1 MFFST
6 PQRTFVFVRE
16 TLHIKPVTIEYLDQY
31 EELNSY
37 VFQVTKRI
45 LRESGYEEGE
55 YIRSKRPVLQ
65 ETDVFGWFTADDKLV
80 SSISIYPFQVNIHGT
95 IYEMGGITGVGTYP
109 EYSNMGLMNE
119 LIKRALDR
127 MRQADQ
133 HLSYL
138 YPYSIPYYR
147 KKGWEIMSDHMT
159 FTLRDTQLPRLTD
172 VPGRVERM
180 QVSASPVKDIY
191 DRFARETHGALIR
204 GQFEWAEY
212 WRWENE
218 AERTAAVYFDA
229 DQQPRGYLFYWIE
242 NDVFHLKEMIYLDQ
256 LARQGLWN
264 FISAHHSM
272 VTQLKGHIYMNEPLA
287 FLLDDS
293 QIVETIEPY
302 YMARIV
308 DVGRFLSK
316 YPYDDAIQPFHFVV
330 SDPIAP
336 WNNGIFGVGL
346 SDQGEPEIRKEA
358 LGSPVS
364 LDIQTLSTL
373 MMSYRSPAYLHK
385 IGRLQTDTATLR
397 LLEKLI
403 PGEQPYF
410 SDYF

>member
-1 MFFST
+1 MRSNLEI
-6 PQRTFVFVRE
+6 R
-16 TLHIKPVTIEYLDQY
+16 PVTLAHLDQY

-65 ETDVFGWFTADDKLV
+65 ETDVFGWFTADNKLV
-80 SSISIYPFQVNIHGT
+80 SSISIYPFQVNIHGR
-95 IYEMGGITGVGTYP
+95 IYQMGGITGVGTYP
-109 EYSNMGLMNE
+109 EYANLGLMSE
-119 LIKRALDR
+119 LIRFSLQK
-127 MRQADQ
+127 MRDAGQDI
-133 HLSYL
+133 SYL

-147 KKGWEIMSDHMT
+147 KKGWEIMSDLMR
-159 FTLRDTQLPRLTD
+159 FTLKDSQLPRFLD
-172 VPGRVERM
+172 VPGRIERM
-180 QVSASPVKDIY
+180 NVAAEAVLDIY
-191 DRFARETHGALIR
+191 DRFAQKNHGALIR
-204 GQFEWAEY
+204 RAFEWAEY

-229 DQQPRGYLFYWIE
+229 EQQPQAYLFYWIE
-242 NDVFHLKEMIYLDQ
+242 NDIFHIKEVIYLNQ
-256 LARQGLWN
+256 EARQGIWN

-272 VTQLKGHIYMNEPLA
+272 VHQVKGNIYMNEPLA
-287 FLLDDS
+287 FMLPDS

-308 DVGRFLSK
+308 DVGRFLTHF
-316 YPYDDAIQPFHFVV
+316 PYDDEIQPFHFVV
-330 SDPIAP
+330 SDPLAD
-336 WNNGIFGVGL
+336 WNNGVFGL
-346 SDQGEPEIRKEA
+346 APASDGSGPEIRKEA
-358 LGSPVS
+358 VGNPVK

-373 MMSYRSPAYLHK
+373 MMSYKSPAYLQK
-385 IGRLQTDTATLR
+385 IGRLETDEQTLR

>member
-1 MFFST
+1 MVFSVLR
-6 PQRTFVFVRE
+6 RTLVTVKND
-16 TLHIKPVTIEYLDQY
+16 LHIKPVTIQYLDQY

-65 ETDVFGWFTADDKLV
+65 ETDVFGWFTKEDKLV
-80 SSISIYPFQVNIHGT
+80 SSISIYPFQVNIHGI
-95 IYEMGGITGVGTYP
+95 IYDMGGITGVGTYP
-109 EYSNMGLMNE
+109 EYTNMGLMND
-119 LIKRALDR
+119 LMKMALER
-127 MRQADQ
+127 MREAGQPI
-133 HLSYL
+133 SYL

-147 KKGWEIMSDHMT
+147 KKGWEIMSDHMA
-159 FTLRDTQLPRLTD
+159 FTLKDSQLPRHVD

-180 QVSASPVKDIY
+180 QVSASPVLDIY
-191 DRFARETHGALIR
+191 DQFARDMHGALIR

-218 AERTAAVYFDA
+218 AERTAAVYFDV
-229 DQQPRGYLFYWIE
+229 DHEPQGYLFYWIE
-242 NDVFHLKEMIYLDQ
+242 NDVFHLKEMIYLNQ
-256 LARQGLWN
+256 AARQGLWN

-272 VTQLKGHIYMNEPLA
+272 VSQLKGHIYMNEPLA

-308 DVGRFLSK
+308 DVGSFLAK

-330 SDPIAP
+330 SDPVAE
-336 WNNGIFGVGL
+336 WNNGVFGVGMA
-346 SDQGEPEIRKEA
+346 SGGEPEIRMEP
-358 LGSPVS
+358 LGNPVI
-364 LDIQTLSTL
+364 LDIQTVSTL
-373 MMSYRSPAYLHK
+373 MMSYRSPSYLHK
-385 IGRLQTDTATLR
+385 IGRIQTDPATLR